1 MNILHR
7 AARLATVVVPAL
19 FAVVEM
25 APRLRIVG

>member
-7 AARLATVVVPAL
+7 AARFALVVVPAL

-25 APRLRIVG
+25 APRLVG